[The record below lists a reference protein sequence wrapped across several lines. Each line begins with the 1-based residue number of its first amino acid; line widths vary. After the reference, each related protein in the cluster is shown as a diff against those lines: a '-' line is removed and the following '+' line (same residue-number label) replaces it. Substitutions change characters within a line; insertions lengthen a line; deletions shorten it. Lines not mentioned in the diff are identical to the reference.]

1 MYKVLVVEDEEIIRK
16 GLIFSTNFEK
26 LDCLVVGEAEN
37 GQEGIAK
44 IKELKPDIVITDI
57 NMPIVNGIEMIE
69 STLDCGIS
77 VIIISGFNEFEYAKK
92 AMKYG
97 VSEYLLKP
105 IDMDE
110 MEEAIQHAI
119 EQHNMKV
126 QYENAKENKQHVKN
140 IKVIEIT
147 KSEIEKDIVVGKM
160 ISYIKDNFAK
170 KIVMQDLCK
179 ELNYSEALLN
189 RKFKEYTTYT
199 FNDYLNR
206 YRIQQSVE
214 LIKEGKQYLY
224 DVATLCG
231 FTEYKYFSIVFK
243 KYIGC
248 SPNEFIKAIK

>member
-214 LIKEGKQYLY
+214 
-224 DVATLCG
+224 
-231 FTEYKYFSIVFK
+231 
-243 KYIGC
+243 
-248 SPNEFIKAIK
+248 